1 MSARSTDLNPNVY
14 VGLSLPLKPGRGG
27 DFEKTK
33 TILDIHRAVYYS
45 LLSHTLE
52 DILKSINGELN
63 KRVYKGI
70 EC

>member
-33 TILDIHRAVYYS
+33 T
-45 LLSHTLE
+45 
-52 DILKSINGELN
+52 K
-63 KRVYKGI
+63 
-70 EC
+70 